1 MKMRIL
7 NKLFLAT
14 LALLAAPM
22 AVAQS
27 WSIAIHG
34 GAGVIERAKLT
45 PERDAQYR
53 AALAKAL
60 DAGAKVLS
68 SGGSSLDAVEAVAK
82 IMEDDPLF
90 NAGRGAAIGA
100 DGKVTL
106 DAAIMDGTTLKA
118 GAVAGLSTTRHPLS
132 AARKV
137 MEKTRHVFLIGD
149 GADVFAREQGLEQVP
164 NSFFLT
170 ARRWAI
176 LEEELRDQK
185 LPIPPRPAGLT
196 DDPPKDVRAQSAEA
210 RFGTIGI
217 VARDQAGA
225 IVAGTST
232 GGLTGKRWG
241 RVGDVP
247 VIGAGT
253 YAEAGCAVSA
263 TGTGEYFIRL
273 TLARRICEQAG
284 KRGANLQRALDSV
297 IKGDLTRLGGDGGVI
312 AVNGRGDLAWSM
324 NTEGM
329 YRAQQKAGG
338 AARVAI
344 YADEK

>member
-1 MKMRIL
+1 M
-7 NKLFLAT
+7 FLG
-14 LALLAAPM
+14 LAIVAAGIAPAALAKPPE
-22 AVAQS
+22 

-34 GAGVIERAKLT
+34 GAGVIERAKVT

-53 AALAKAL
+53 ASLAKAL

-68 SGGSSLDAVEAVAK
+68 NGGSSLDAVETVAK

-106 DAAIMDGTTLKA
+106 DAAIMDGATLKA

-132 AARKV
+132 AARQV
-137 MEKTRHVFLIGD
+137 MEKTRHVFLIGE
-149 GADVFAREQGLEQVP
+149 GADAFAKEQGLEQVP
-164 NSFFLT
+164 NTFFMT
-170 ARRWAI
+170 ARRWGI

-185 LPIPPRPAGLT
+185 LPFPPKPAGLN

-217 VARDQAGA
+217 VARDKAGNIA
-225 IVAGTST
+225 AGTST

-241 RVGDVP
+241 RVGDAP

-253 YAEAGCAVSA
+253 YADAGCAVSA

-273 TLARRICEQAG
+273 TVARRICEQAG
-284 KRGANLQRALDSV
+284 KRGANLQKALDSV
-297 IKGDLTRLGGDGGVI
+297 IQGDLTKLGGDGGVI

-329 YRAQQKAGG
+329 YRAQQKAG
-338 AARVAI
+338 ALARIAI

>member
-1 MKMRIL
+1 MSAKAV
-7 NKLFLAT
+7 FAA
-14 LALLAAPM
+14 LALAFAPTALAKPAD
-22 AVAQS
+22 

-34 GAGVIERAKLT
+34 GAGVIERAKIT

-53 AALAKAL
+53 ASLGKAL

-106 DAAIMDGTTLKA
+106 DAAIMDGATLKA

-137 MEKTRHVFLIGD
+137 MENTRHVFLIGE
-149 GADVFAREQGLEQVP
+149 GADAFAKEQGLEQAP

-185 LPIPPRPAGLT
+185 LPIPPKPVGLT
-196 DDPPKDVRAQSAEA
+196 DDPPKDLRAESAEA

-217 VARDQAGA
+217 VARDHAGHIA
-225 IVAGTST
+225 VGTST

-241 RVGDVP
+241 RVGDAP

-253 YAEAGCAVSA
+253 YADAGCAVSA

-273 TLARRICEQAG
+273 TIARRICEQAG
-284 KRGANLQRALDSV
+284 KRGANLQKALDGV

-338 AARVAI
+338 APKIAI